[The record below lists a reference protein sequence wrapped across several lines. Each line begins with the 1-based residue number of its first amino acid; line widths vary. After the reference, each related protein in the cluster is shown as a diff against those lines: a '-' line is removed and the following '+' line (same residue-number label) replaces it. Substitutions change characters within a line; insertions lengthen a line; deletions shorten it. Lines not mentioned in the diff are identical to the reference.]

1 MNIQLL
7 YFGALAEALGRSS
20 ETYTTTDKAMTLG
33 GLRERLSQ
41 RGAPWQ
47 ALDNTNLHMAVNQTL
62 CKAQT
67 SLEDGDEVAFFP
79 PVTGG

>member
-20 ETYTTTDKAMTLG
+20 ETFSTPDTAITLG
-33 GLRERLSQ
+33 ELKEQLLQ
-41 RGAPWQ
+41 RGTPWQ
-47 ALDNTNLHMAVNQTL
+47 ALNNKSLHMAVNQTL

-67 SLEDGDEVAFFP
+67 TLEDGDEVAFFP